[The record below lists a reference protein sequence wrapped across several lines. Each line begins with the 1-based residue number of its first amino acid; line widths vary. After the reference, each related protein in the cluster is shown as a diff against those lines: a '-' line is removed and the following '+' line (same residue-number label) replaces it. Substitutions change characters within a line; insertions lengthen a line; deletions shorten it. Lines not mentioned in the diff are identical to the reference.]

1 MAAVNSVVDLTL
13 DGEVAVITLDAPPVN
28 ALTAEAREGLFAAFG
43 MAHADAAAKA
53 IVLIC
58 GGRTFIAGAD
68 IGGLGKAAVG
78 PGLRDVQAQLESTPK
93 PVIVAIHGSALG
105 GGLELALCANY
116 RVATRSAK
124 VGLPEVNLG
133 ILPGAGGTQ
142 RLPRIVGVEKALQM
156 ITGGAPV
163 SASEALKVGLVD
175 ELVDDGALRQGAI
188 EFARRVLALPEL
200 AQRVSQID
208 GKVAEARGRP
218 EIFADFRK
226 ANARKFRGYIAP
238 EAAIKAIEGAVNLP
252 FAEGCKEER
261 RLMEEL
267 VAGPQSAAQRY
278 VFFAERAAA
287 KLADVP
293 GDTPLREVRKVG
305 VLGAGTMGS
314 GIAISFVNAGYDVCV
329 VESKQEA
336 LDRGLGV
343 IRATVTKD
351 AERAGKTPEQVEHQ
365 LSHVRGSLE
374 LEAFR
379 DADLIVE
386 AIFEDM
392 AVKKDVFAK
401 LDAVA
406 KPGAILASNT
416 SFLNIDEIA
425 AATSRPQDVLGMH
438 YFAPANIMKLL
449 EIVRGEKTAKDVLA
463 TAMQIAK
470 KTKKVAVVARV
481 CEGFI
486 GNRMLRKRGEQAEA
500 LVIDGARPERI
511 DELLYDFG
519 FPMGPFQMKDV
530 VGMDVIKDQPGQRTL
545 WGAMTDAGRLGQ
557 KGIGG
562 FYNYDAKRN
571 RSPSPEAAEVIERFR
586 QEKGAVARD
595 ISDEE
600 IMDRCLLL
608 IINEGAKILEEG
620 VAQRASDID
629 AAWIAGYGWP
639 SYRGGPMYYADHDL
653 GLQTIVDKLTGY
665 AARLGEAW
673 RPARLLEQLAREGRT
688 FEEFA
693 S

>member
-1 MAAVNSVVDLTL
+1 MTAINSVTDLTL
-13 DGEVAVITLDAPPVN
+13 DNDIAVITLNSPPVN
-28 ALTAEAREGLFAAFG
+28 ALSQPALDGLHEAFLK
-43 MAHADAAAKA
+43 AHADPAAKA
-53 IVLIC
+53 IVMLC
-58 GGRTFIAGAD
+58 EGRTFIAGAD
-68 IGGLGKAAVG
+68 IGALGKAAAG
-78 PGLRDVQAQLESTPK
+78 PGLRDVQAALESSPK
-93 PVIVAIHGSALG
+93 PVVVAIHGSALG
-105 GGLELALCANY
+105 GGFELALCANY

-156 ITGGAPV
+156 ITSGAPI
-163 SASEALKVGLVD
+163 SAAEALKAGLVN
-175 ELVDDGALRQGAI
+175 ELVEDGALRQSAI
-188 EFARRVLALPEL
+188 DFARRVAALPEP
-200 AQRVSQID
+200 AQRVSQSD

-238 EAAIKAIEGAVNLP
+238 EAAIQAIEGAVNLP
-252 FAEGCKEER
+252 FAEGCKAER
-261 RLMEEL
+261 RLMDEL

-278 VFFAERAAA
+278 VFFAERTAT

-293 GDTPLREVRKVG
+293 SDTPLRDVRKVG

-314 GIAISFVNAGYDVCV
+314 GIAISYVNAGYDVCV
-329 VESKQEA
+329 VETKQEA

-343 IRATVTKD
+343 IRATATKD
-351 AERAGKTPEQVEHQ
+351 AERAGMTPEQVQER

-374 LEAFR
+374 LEAFK

-425 AATSRPQDVLGMH
+425 AVTSRPQDVLGMH

-449 EIVRGEKTAKDVLA
+449 EIVRGEKTANDVLA

-470 KTKKVAVVARV
+470 KTRKVAVVARV

-500 LVIDGARPERI
+500 LVIDGARPQRI
-511 DELLYDFG
+511 DELLYEFG

-562 FYNYDAKRN
+562 FYNYDEKRN
-571 RSPSPEAAEVIERFR
+571 RSASPEAAEVIQRFR
-586 QEKGAVARD
+586 EEKGAVARD

-620 VAQRASDID
+620 VAQRSSDID
-629 AAWIAGYGWP
+629 TAWIAGYGWP
-639 SYRGGPMYYADHDL
+639 TYRGGPMYYADHDL
-653 GLQTIVDKLTGY
+653 GLATIVEKLNGY
-665 AARLGEAW
+665 AERLGDAW
-673 RPARLLEQLAREGRT
+673 KPARLLEQLAREGRK
-688 FEEFA
+688 FEDYA
-693 S
+693 K

>member
-43 MAHADAAAKA
+43 KAHEDPAARA

-58 GGRTFIAGAD
+58 AGRTFIAGAD

-105 GGLELALCANY
+105 GGFELALCANY

-156 ITGGAPV
+156 ITGGAPI
-163 SASEALKVGLVD
+163 SAPEALKVGLVD
-175 ELVDDGALRQGAI
+175 ELVEDGALRQGAI
-188 EFARRVLALPEL
+188 GFARRVLALPQP

-226 ANARKFRGYIAP
+226 ANARKSRGYIAP

-293 GDTPLREVRKVG
+293 ADTPLREVRKVG

-314 GIAISFVNAGYDVCV
+314 GIAISFANAGYDVCV

-351 AERAGKTPEQVEHQ
+351 AERAGKTPEQVAQQ
-365 LSHVRGSLE
+365 LSRVRGSLE
-374 LEAFR
+374 LEAFA

-470 KTKKVAVVARV
+470 RTKKVAVVARV

-511 DELLYDFG
+511 DELLYEFG

-530 VGMDVIKDQPGQRTL
+530 VGMDVIKDLPGQRTL

-562 FYNYDAKRN
+562 FYNYDDKRN

-665 AARLGEAW
+665 AERLGDAW

-693 S
+693 R